1 MRVLVDTSVWSRHLR
16 VGAPGLEGLLRGGR
30 VVVHPWVIGE
40 LTLGPGVRGGF
51 LTDLG
56 RLRGLPVV
64 DTEALLDFVRLHTLR
79 GIGWVDAQLLYSAL
93 QANVALWTDDRG
105 LHHAAERFGRAWSAD
120 G

>member
-16 VGAPGLEGLLRGGR
+16 VGAPGLEGLLRGGL

-64 DTEALLDFVRLHTLR
+64 DTEALLDFIRLHTLR
-79 GIGWVDAQLLYSAL
+79 GIGWVDAQLLLSAL
-93 QANVALWTDDRG
+93 QSDVLLWTDDRG
-105 LHHAAERFGRAWSAD
+105 LGAAAERFGCVWHPDA
-120 G
+120 